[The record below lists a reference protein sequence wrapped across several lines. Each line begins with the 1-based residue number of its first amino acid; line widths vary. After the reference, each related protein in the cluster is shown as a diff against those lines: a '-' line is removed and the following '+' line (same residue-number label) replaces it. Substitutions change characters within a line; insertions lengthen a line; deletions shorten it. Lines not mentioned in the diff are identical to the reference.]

1 MTTATLPCPA
11 APASTG
17 SIDIDSRAA
26 YTSFGLA
33 YVLGHG
39 ASAVS
44 SGPDPLIAL
53 PPWLPDDP
61 ARHRPRRRR
70 RRVRR
75 RGPPGDPPARSP
87 GMIEPW
93 RGSS

>member
-1 MTTATLPCPA
+1 MTTATLPSPA

-17 SIDIDSRAA
+17 SVDIDSRAA

-39 ASAVS
+39 ASAVA

-53 PPWLPDDP
+53 PSWLPTTLLGIGLATAP
-61 ARHRPRRRR
+61 ITYKMLI
-70 RRVRR
+70 
-75 RGPPGDPPARSP
+75 SP
-87 GMIEPW
+87 EQG
-93 RGSS
+93 G